1 MDNNMTDAMTKFDAP
16 EEVIE
21 LLTTHGGE
29 SYFGEPV
36 TVLEHCLEAAHFA
49 REANSPPT
57 LIVAALLHDVGHL
70 LHQESED
77 VAEHGIDMRHEEL
90 ADQLLSAHLP
100 ASVTEPIRLHVAA
113 KRYLCFAD
121 AAYLEALSPS
131 SVLSLGL
138 QGGLMSS
145 DEAAAFLASPYAQEA
160 IALRHWD
167 DEAKIPA
174 LPVPSADSY
183 LPLLKELWLPPTPI
197 PNSSAI

>member
-1 MDNNMTDAMTKFDAP
+1 MIDLMDLMTKFDTP
-16 EEVIE
+16 EAVLD
-21 LLTTHGGE
+21 LLTTQGGD

-36 TVLEHCLEAAHFA
+36 TVLEHCLEAAYFA
-49 REANSPPT
+49 HEANSPPA
-57 LIVAALLHDVGHL
+57 LIAAALLHDVGHL

-77 VAEHGIDMRHEEL
+77 VAEQGIDTRHEEL

-121 AAYLEALSPS
+121 QTYLEALSPS
-131 SVLSLGL
+131 SALSLGL
-138 QGGLMSS
+138 QGGPMSPE
-145 DEAAAFLASPYAQEA
+145 EAAAFLAGSFAQQA

-174 LPVPSADSY
+174 LPVPGAESY
-183 LPLLKELWLPPTPI
+183 LPLLKELWH
-197 PNSSAI
+197 SAAVN